1 MFKPPEDR
9 INEGSVRMRLQQGRE
24 TGNVDRSDDLEKMWI
39 VGEGVDG
46 VLFGGDF
53 DATRV
58 GGPNGIWLWLESY
71 RLGVRHAIT
80 ELSRFTARQNARIGI
95 KRLNGKLI
103 AAKLLE
109 RGAIAVV
116 LLLCPLCRGLAI
128 DLAILLPAREQDP
141 ADNDDRD

>member
-1 MFKPPEDR
+1 M
-9 INEGSVRMRLQQGRE
+9 
-24 TGNVDRSDDLEKMWI
+24 
-39 VGEGVDG
+39 
-46 VLFGGDF
+46 
-53 DATRV
+53 
-58 GGPNGIWLWLESY
+58 GGPNGIWLWLESH

-128 DLAILLPAREQDP
+128 DLAILLLAREQDP